1 MATTP
6 KKTSTRAKKDA
17 ESVVETVGEAIDSAA
32 ETVTEAVD
40 SAAETAKKTVSK
52 AKKSAEDAL
61 EQVEDVVKEGM
72 TPIAA
77 FLEYQKRALAEAS
90 KAIEAL
96 IPAAAREHGEKAV
109 TEMIE
114 GYRTFFNTTTDEVMK
129 RLGLKSDDKAEDK
142 KAD

>member
-1 MATTP
+1 MATSP

-17 ESVVETVGEAIDSAA
+17 E
-32 ETVTEAVD
+32 TVTEALDSAANSATEAID

-52 AKKSAEDAL
+52 AKKGAEDAL
-61 EQVEDVVKEGM
+61 EQVEEAVKEGM

-90 KAIEAL
+90 KAIESL

-109 TEMIE
+109 TEMLE

-129 RLGLKSDDKAEDK
+129 RLGMKQDDKAEDK
-142 KAD
+142 KAE